1 MINVLLSTYDF
12 SNEHCYPKLK
22 NILKP
27 NMNTIILPFAH
38 SEEYYENEELFNTL
52 YDYETG
58 KDYNIICNE
67 FRQYGIEKKNIYTL
81 NPFRDSLEYMKYKI
95 SKAEVMFGVG
105 GNPITFMEMLEKLGI
120 LEDVKAFNGIF
131 IGASASAM
139 VQMEEF
145 FVYYLPWEQY
155 PYRYFKG
162 LGYVKGVDVVVHW
175 EGNRWQYI
183 AKIISYIQRRIP
195 FLPLKDGFCMIF
207 NEK

>member
-38 SEEYYENEELFNTL
+38 SEEYYKNEKLFNAL
-52 YDYETG
+52 YDYEIG

-67 FRQYGIEKKNIYTL
+67 FRQYGIEKPNIYTL
-81 NPFRDSLEYMKYKI
+81 NPFRDSLKYMKYKI
-95 SKAEVMFGVG
+95 NKTDVMFGVG
-105 GNPITFMEMLEKLGI
+105 GNPITFMKMLKKLKI

-139 VQMEEF
+139 VQVEEF
-145 FVYYLPWEQY
+145 MTYYLPWEEY
-155 PYRYFKG
+155 PYAYFEG
-162 LGYVKGVDVVVHW
+162 LGYIKGLDVVVHW
-175 EGNRWQYI
+175 ENNKWQDI
-183 AKIISYIQRRIP
+183 AKIISHTERRIP
-195 FLPLKDGFCMIF
+195 FLPLKDGFCMVF
-207 NEK
+207 EQK